1 MGEEHAEAYKLQ
13 LQKLIIFSKS
23 LRRLGTW
30 TQFESHFFSGVKTSS
45 CTCQP
50 LHILLTLDLLC
61 LQRPSLSYVRLVP
74 QYLLNTR
81 RGTFTRLFTGGR
93 LCVCLFLL
101 ELVILVA
108 FSASPMVHCF
118 YFRGGAELLFDG
130 VKKHQVTLPCQ
141 PEPWDI
147 RNLLKWIKQNLLK
160 ERPELFMQGESVR
173 PGILV
178 LINDADWELMG
189 ELDYKLQDQDNV
201 LFISTLHGG

>member
-1 MGEEHAEAYKLQ
+1 MQNCIFPVVTEA
-13 LQKLIIFSKS
+13 
-23 LRRLGTW
+23 
-30 TQFESHFFSGVKTSS
+30 V
-45 CTCQP
+45 
-50 LHILLTLDLLC
+50 
-61 LQRPSLSYVRLVP
+61 LSI
-74 QYLLNTR
+74 TR
-81 RGTFTRLFTGGR
+81 TFTKSKIS
-93 LCVCLFLL
+93 V
-101 ELVILVA
+101 
-108 FSASPMVHCF
+108 VHCF

-147 RNLLKWIKQNLLK
+147 RNLLKWIKHNLLK

-178 LINDADWELMG
+178 LINEADWELMG